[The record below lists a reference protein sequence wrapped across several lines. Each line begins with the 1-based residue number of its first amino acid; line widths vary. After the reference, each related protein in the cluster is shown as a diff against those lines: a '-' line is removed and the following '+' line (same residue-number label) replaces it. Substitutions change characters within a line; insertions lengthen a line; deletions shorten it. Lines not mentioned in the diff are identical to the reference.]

1 MKPWKV
7 QRYFGDLVYDLRS
20 RNLLPVAVILV
31 AAIVAVPIL
40 LSRGGEDPP
49 PPPETVDIAAAE
61 LAPETQAAVLAYDPG
76 LRSYRKRLDELN
88 SKDPFK
94 QQFAG
99 SQGDGAALGDALA
112 TTVGAASLGA
122 PVDSGGTGG
131 ADVET
136 IEDAPVDSGS
146 KTKAKGKSKGK
157 SEVRYQYYEVDVA
170 VGDATAPLVRRNRV
184 APFTYLPSSDL
195 PVLVYVGYSPGGE
208 RAFFVVSS
216 EVQQVLGPAVCMPSN
231 TDCGLLSLRAGE
243 AEDLVHANGVTYR
256 VHVPRIK
263 RVVSSKPPAGV

>member
-1 MKPWKV
+1 M
-7 QRYFGDLVYDLRS
+7 
-20 RNLLPVAVILV
+20 
-31 AAIVAVPIL
+31 
-40 LSRGGEDPP
+40 
-49 PPPETVDIAAAE
+49 
-61 LAPETQAAVLAYDPG
+61 
-76 LRSYRKRLDELN
+76 
-88 SKDPFK
+88 
-94 QQFAG
+94 
-99 SQGDGAALGDALA
+99 
-112 TTVGAASLGA
+112 
-122 PVDSGGTGG
+122 
-131 ADVET
+131 
-136 IEDAPVDSGS
+136 
-146 KTKAKGKSKGK
+146 
-157 SEVRYQYYEVDVA
+157 A
-170 VGDATAPLVRRNRV
+170 VGDATAALVRRNRV